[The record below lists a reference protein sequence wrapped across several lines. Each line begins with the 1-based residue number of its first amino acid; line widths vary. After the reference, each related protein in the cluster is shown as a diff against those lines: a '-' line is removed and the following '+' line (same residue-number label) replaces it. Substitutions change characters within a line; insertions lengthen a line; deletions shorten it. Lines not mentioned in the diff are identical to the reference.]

1 MSKVKGPRKQ
11 KAKSIRKCTKK
22 HPQSISR
29 MKKHPSGLQRFLTP
43 EDLAQAED
51 QEEK

>member
-1 MSKVKGPRKQ
+1 MAKIKRPRKQ

-29 MKKHPSGLQRFLTP
+29 MKKHPSGLQRFLTA
-43 EDLAQAED
+43 EDLAAAE
-51 QEEK
+51 EEQN